1 MSANRIG
8 AFFDLDGTLLPKPSL
23 EWRFLGHLLARDEI
37 TSAAALR
44 WLGNWAKA
52 VLRNFRAAVD
62 ENKSY
67 LAGLPESLARE
78 WANSLEPGS
87 PQMFSEGLARLS
99 WHITQQHQ
107 VFFVSGTP
115 GFLARAIARSLPG
128 RIEVIASE
136 LEVCS
141 GYWTGRL
148 AGAHMSGKAKCR
160 AVRALAEQRGL
171 RLDLS
176 YAYGDQIADVP
187 MLEAVGHPFAVN
199 PVARL
204 RRIAR
209 RRGWPVFNWKALPTA
224 AHEECE
230 QWPSARE
237 AR

>member
-1 MSANRIG
+1 MSTSKIG
-8 AFFDLDGTLLPKPSL
+8 AFFDLDDTLFPKPSL

-37 TSAAALR
+37 TSSAALR

-52 VLRNFRAAVD
+52 LLRNPRAAVD

-67 LAGLPESLARE
+67 LCGLPESLARD
-78 WANSLEPGS
+78 WVNSLEPGS
-87 PQMFSEGLARLS
+87 PQMFSEGLARMS

-128 RIEVIASE
+128 PIEVIASE
-136 LEVCS
+136 LEVCG

-148 AGAHMSGKAKCR
+148 AGEHMSGKAKCR

-171 RLDLS
+171 RLERS
-176 YAYGDQIADVP
+176 YAYGDQSADLP

-199 PVARL
+199 PAARL

-209 RRGWPVFNWKALPTA
+209 KRGWPVCGWKALPA
-224 AHEECE
+224 AAREECG
-230 QWPSARE
+230 QWSSVRE

>member
-1 MSANRIG
+1 MSASKIG

-23 EWRFLGHLLARDEI
+23 EWRFLGHLLARDQI
-37 TSAAALR
+37 TSAAVLR

-52 VLRNFRAAVD
+52 VLRNPRAAVD

-67 LAGLPESLARE
+67 LAGLPESLALDR
-78 WANSLEPGS
+78 ANSLEPGS

-99 WHITQQHQ
+99 CHITQQHQ
-107 VFFVSGTP
+107 VFFVSGTLAP
-115 GFLARAIARSLPG
+115 LARGIARSLPG
-128 RIEVIASE
+128 HIEVIATE
-136 LEVCS
+136 LEVCG

-148 AGAHMSGKAKCR
+148 SGAHMSGKAKCL

-171 RLDLS
+171 RLERS
-176 YAYGDQIADVP
+176 YAYGDQIADLP

-199 PVARL
+199 PAARL

-209 RRGWPVFNWKALPTA
+209 KRGWEVCNWTALPTA
-224 AHEECE
+224 AREECG
-230 QWPSARE
+230 QWSSARE

>member
-1 MSANRIG
+1 MSASKIG
-8 AFFDLDGTLLPKPSL
+8 AFFDLDGTLVPKPSL

-44 WLGNWAKA
+44 WLGNWAKMF
-52 VLRNFRAAVD
+52 LRNPRAAVD
-62 ENKSY
+62 GNKSY
-67 LAGLPESLARE
+67 LVGLPESLARD

-107 VFFVSGTP
+107 VFFVSGT
-115 GFLARAIARSLPG
+115 LAPLAGVIARSLPG
-128 RIEVIASE
+128 HIEAIATE
-136 LEVCS
+136 LEVRG

-148 AGAHMSGKAKCR
+148 AGEHMSGKAKCR
-160 AVRALAEQRGL
+160 AVRALTEQRGL
-171 RLDLS
+171 RLEQS
-176 YAYGDQIADVP
+176 YAYGDQVADLS

-199 PVARL
+199 PAARL

-209 RRGWPVFNWKALPTA
+209 KRGWPVFNWRALPATA
-224 AHEECE
+224 QDCG
-230 QWPSARE
+230 QWSTARE